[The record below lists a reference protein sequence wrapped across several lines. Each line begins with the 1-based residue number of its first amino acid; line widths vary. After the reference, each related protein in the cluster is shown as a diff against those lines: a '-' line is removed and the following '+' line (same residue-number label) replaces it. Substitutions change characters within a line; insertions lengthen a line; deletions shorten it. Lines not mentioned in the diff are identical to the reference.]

1 MTPRPVITDVSGHMK
16 VIAICVTLML
26 TVIVGPSLSRYIG
39 AFLAVKVRFIDIQG
53 PVSNK
58 KIDAVNRQLADLNL
72 EVLAIDEIKA
82 GLEGLSWIH
91 HASVRKIWPDR
102 MSIQLE
108 EQVPLAH
115 WDTHE
120 YLNSDGIVFSSEFLN
135 HPDLPHLQGPK
146 GSEQLVMW
154 QFQKLNSVVGVT
166 GQTISSLSL
175 NNRGAWSFVL
185 GDISIRLGKEDI
197 MERLRRFLR
206 VYRELE
212 SADQFMEISS
222 IDTRYPNGVAVNW
235 KEHKCQDECF
245 AEINSLKREIAL

>member
-1 MTPRPVITDVSGHMK
+1 MTPALVKTDISMHIK
-16 VIAICVTLML
+16 IIAMCLTIML
-26 TVIVGPSLSRYIG
+26 AIVVAPSLSSYLST
-39 AFLAVKVRFIDIQG
+39 FLAVKVRFIDIDG
-53 PVSNK
+53 LESDR

-72 EVLAIDEIKA
+72 EALAIEEIKVE
-82 GLEGLSWIH
+82 LEKLTWIQ
-91 HASVRKIWPDR
+91 HASIRKVWPDR

-115 WDTHE
+115 WDENE
-120 YLNSDGIVFSSEFLN
+120 YLNSNGVVFSSEFLDD
-135 HPDLPHLQGPK
+135 PDLPYLQGPK
-146 GSEQLVMW
+146 GAEGLVMW

-175 NNRGAWSFVL
+175 NDRGAWSFVL

-206 VYRELE
+206 VYREL
-212 SADQFMEISS
+212 AAVDQLVEISS

-235 KEHKCQDECF
+235 KQQECQDECY
-245 AEINSLKREIAL
+245 AEINSLKRDIAL